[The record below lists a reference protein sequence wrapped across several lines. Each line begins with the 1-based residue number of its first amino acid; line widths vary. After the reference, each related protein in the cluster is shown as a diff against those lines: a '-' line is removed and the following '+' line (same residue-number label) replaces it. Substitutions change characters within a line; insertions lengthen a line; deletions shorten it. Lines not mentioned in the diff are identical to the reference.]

1 MDAYYLALYQ
11 ARRAERDAELKSRH
25 HHRLPRRPKGRFGLR
40 RPATS

>member
-11 ARRAERDAELKSRH
+11 SRRAERDAELKARH
-25 HHRLPRRPKGRFGLR
+25 RHLLPRRPKGRFGLR

>member
-11 ARRAERDAELKSRH
+11 ARRTERDAELKSRH
-25 HHRLPRRPKGRFGLR
+25 HHRLPRRPKRRLALR